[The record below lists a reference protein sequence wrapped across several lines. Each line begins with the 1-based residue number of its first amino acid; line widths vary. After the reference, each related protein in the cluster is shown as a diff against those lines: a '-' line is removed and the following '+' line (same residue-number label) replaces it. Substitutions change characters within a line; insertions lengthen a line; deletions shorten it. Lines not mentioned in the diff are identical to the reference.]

1 MGRSRVRG
9 RIQALLAWPL
19 CASLSLGPVVV
30 RAAPAPADDLVKFDI
45 GFREGQEQFNRGE
58 YLTAARTWAVAVERL
73 RESPDNKDNRAAVY
87 SYIADAYRKS
97 VNNGAGIDIVREG
110 LAALD
115 GYAAQF
121 GEAYPGEALPPQVAE
136 TRDQFR
142 AASEAI
148 DAAAQPKDPAPPATP
163 PGPSAPV
170 DAPPPGKPWRPLAI
184 GGGVSLGL
192 GLASLGLFAGGLVRV
207 GEAERQYNDSANA
220 CPLDPKAATGACA
233 EIDADG
239 KSANAMAAV
248 GLVLAPALLGAGAAL
263 LAIGL
268 KRRAAAKRVV
278 VAPTF
283 GPRSAGLT
291 WVLRF

>member
-1 MGRSRVRG
+1 
-9 RIQALLAWPL
+9 
-19 CASLSLGPVVV
+19 VV

-58 YLTAARTWAVAVERL
+58 YLTAARTWSVAVERL

-115 GYAAQF
+115 AYAAQF
-121 GEAYPGEALPPQVAE
+121 DAAYPGEALPTQVIE

-142 AASEAI
+142 AASEAY
-148 DAAAQPKDPAPPATP
+148 DAAAKPQEREPSGPP

-170 DAPPPGKPWRPLAI
+170 DAPPPAKPWRPLAI

-192 GLASLGLFAGGLVRV
+192 GLASLGVVLGGIARSR
-207 GEAERQYNDSANA
+207 EAQREYNDAANA
-220 CPLDPKAATGACA
+220 CPSDPKQATGICA
-233 EIDADG
+233 ESNADG
-239 KSANAMAAV
+239 KAGNAMQVV

-268 KRRAAAKRVV
+268 KRRAAAGRVA